1 MVKHGIKNKFKSQA
15 AQKTIKKEK
24 RERAYQACLD
34 QMLERA
40 EALAAENHS
49 VNSIT
54 KICKREGLWNKNKQ
68 APFSE
73 HSIRYHLK
81 KKGIKTKPRHKPAP
95 SSDHLRE
102 LFTRSLK
109 NMGFS
114 PREIEA
120 ELKSLIK

>member
-1 MVKHGIKNKFKSQA
+1 MKKSK
-15 AQKTIKKEK
+15 AQE
-24 RERAYQACLD
+24 YQLSLN

-40 EALAAENHS
+40 KDLADENHS
-49 VNSIT
+49 VALIT
-54 KICKREGLWNKNKQ
+54 KICESEGLWNSNKN

-73 HSIRYHLK
+73 HSIRYHLN
-81 KKGIKTKPRHKPAP
+81 KKGIKTRPRAKPAP